1 MGCGHQG
8 IVRRQILLSLS
19 LILGSTLCWALG
31 SATLVAHASAQ
42 CEAEPTPADNLRAVA
57 RQHYARGVEASTDGR
72 WEEARDSFQRA
83 FDVAAF
89 AQIVYNLAAAQ
100 AHSGQIVEAAENY
113 RRFLRRCQSEQ
124 LPELRDDARQLLQT
138 LVPHIGHLTIRV
150 RNLSDAV
157 DRLTLD
163 GVELA
168 SAVLDTELPVNP
180 GTHTLRVAREGT
192 ELTSRE
198 FQVTEGESSTVE
210 LSVDEYTAP
219 PPGSRR
225 AGGGGGGGGGGDGDS
240 TGLIIGVTVGVVVAL
255 GAAAAIILA
264 VVFTGQGSGQQ
275 LPDGTWEA
283 QTLPLL
289 RF

>member
-1 MGCGHQG
+1 MRSH
-8 IVRRQILLSLS
+8 LFLSL
-19 LILGSTLCWALG
+19 
-31 SATLVAHASAQ
+31 TLVASCLLSSVTFVASASAQ
-42 CEAEPTPADNLRAVA
+42 CEAEPTPPDNLRSVA

-72 WEEARDSFQRA
+72 WEEARDAFQRA

-124 LPELRDDARQLLQT
+124 LPDLREDAQQLLQT

-150 RNLSDAV
+150 NNLADAV

-180 GTHTLRVAREGT
+180 GTHTLRVLRTGE
-192 ELTSRE
+192 ELAARE
-198 FQVTEGESSTVE
+198 FQVAEGESSTVE
-210 LSVDEYTAP
+210 LSVDPYTGP
-219 PPGSRR
+219 PP
-225 AGGGGGGGGGGDGDS
+225 GGGGGGGGPGGIRETDD
-240 TGLIIGVTVGVVVAL
+240 TGLIVGVTVGVVVAV
-255 GAAAAIILA
+255 GAAVAIILG
-264 VVFTGQGSGQQ
+264 VLFSGQGSGAQ
-275 LPDGTWEA
+275 LPDGTWDA
-283 QTLPLL
+283 QTLPLV